1 MTNTAKI
8 IKGRRTELKL
18 SQAELAKKLGVHT
31 QFISNIERS
40 KCLVPAKKIKK
51 LCRILALPSQDLIE
65 AILMDYRKD
74 IEEKV
79 YG

>member
-1 MTNTAKI
+1 MTNTALIVKSI
-8 IKGRRTELKL
+8 RIESNL

-51 LCRILALPSQDLIE
+51 LCKILACPADVLID
-65 AILMDYRKD
+65 AILKDYRRD

-79 YG
+79 YK